1 MKVWLWVSAGQGLG
15 LQNWG
20 IIVSDADR
28 EARLAARLRDNLKKR
43 KALAKTRA
51 VEDGADPVDPSD
63 AAVEDNTDT
72 DGAADGGRR
81 DPHK

>member
-1 MKVWLWVSAGQGLG
+1 MRVWLWVSAGLG

-51 VEDGADPVDPSD
+51 VEDGAEPVGQSD

-72 DGAADGGRR
+72 DGSDDGGRR
-81 DPHK
+81 DPHN